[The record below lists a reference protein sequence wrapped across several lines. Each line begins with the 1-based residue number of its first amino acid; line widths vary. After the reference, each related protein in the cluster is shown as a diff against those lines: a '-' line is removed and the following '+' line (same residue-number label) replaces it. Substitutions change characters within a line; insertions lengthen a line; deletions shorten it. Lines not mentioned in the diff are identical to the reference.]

1 MLIELGG
8 TLTVWVQ
15 TKNSSGVAT
24 APDAAAAPTYAVY
37 EGDQDTPLLSGTMT
51 GPINSETGLYKASLS
66 VTSGNGFERGQTYL
80 FRAEYTITSTRTDEQ
95 TFTVV

>member
-8 TLTVWVQ
+8 TLYVWTQ

-24 APDAAAAPTYAVY
+24 APDASAAPTYAVY
-37 EGDQDTPLLSGTMT
+37 EGDQNTPLLTGTMS
-51 GPINSETGLYKASLS
+51 GPVNSETGLYKATLS

-80 FRAEYTITSTRTDEQ
+80 FRSEYTITSTRSDEQ